1 MGTKTQESK
10 YYYLLLSSQGSTSNR
25 WTENQ
30 SEVLNP
36 TPNDECFGASPL
48 SCGQLVAVRN
58 DNFTEDVEVNAGC
71 DFDHR
76 DKIWYTFVGDGNI
89 RTLKFIIPDVDGSVV
104 FTDGCSQ
111 PCFMSTNFTPASP
124 QNFLLARLLIKRT
137 ILV

>member
-1 MGTKTQESK
+1 MMSVLE
-10 YYYLLLSSQGSTSNR
+10 LLH
-25 WTENQ
+25 
-30 SEVLNP
+30 
-36 TPNDECFGASPL
+36 

-104 FTDGCSQ
+104 FTDE
-111 PCFMSTNFTPASP
+111 T
-124 QNFLLARLLIKRT
+124 
-137 ILV
+137 